1 MERSGEESLAGCTAN
16 VVLITETEIYCANAG
31 DSRSI
36 LKFANVLSRLFF
48 ILQQTV
54 ALSQDHKPDDPK
66 ESNRISAAGG
76 YVVEGRV
83 NGNLNLSRAL
93 GDMEYKKDKNITP
106 EKQIIT
112 SLPDITKRVIIHLF
126 YLSGNLQIGK
136 IHPHRLRWNMGNLH
150 QLINLKYHPRKT

>member
-1 MERSGEESLAGCTAN
+1 M
-16 VVLITETEIYCANAG
+16 
-31 DSRSI
+31 
-36 LKFANVLSRLFF
+36 
-48 ILQQTV
+48 
-54 ALSQDHKPDDPK
+54 ALSEDHKPDDPK

-112 SLPDITKRVIIHLF
+112 SLPDISKRVIIQLF

-136 IHPHRLRWNMGNLH
+136 IHPHRLRWNMGNL
-150 QLINLKYHPRKT
+150 